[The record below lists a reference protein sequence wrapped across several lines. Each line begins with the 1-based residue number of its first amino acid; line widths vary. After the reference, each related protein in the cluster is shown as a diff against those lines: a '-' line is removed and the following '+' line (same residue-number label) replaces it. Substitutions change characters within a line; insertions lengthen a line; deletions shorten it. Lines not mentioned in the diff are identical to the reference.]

1 MPSDPYV
8 RVVGHVRDMRG
19 GRLAIGVDYDAVTI
33 GKRRLEPHQAAEF
46 AQVFVD
52 ACMQA
57 ARQGGE
63 LTGAQLAELR
73 AAREEM
79 CLADCGDTAHDTN
92 CLPPATAPAQPSGR
106 NEP

>member
-1 MPSDPYV
+1 MPDPYV

-19 GRLAIGVDYDAVTI
+19 GRLAVGVDYDAVTI
-33 GKRRLEPHQAAEF
+33 GKRRYGPHQLAEF
-46 AQVFVD
+46 AAVFVD

-63 LTGAQLAELR
+63 LTAAQLAELR

-79 CLADCGDTAHDTN
+79 CLADCGAPQHDQECRTEV
-92 CLPPATAPAQPSGR
+92 PGG
-106 NEP
+106 

>member
-8 RVVGHVRDMRG
+8 RVVGHVRDMND
-19 GRLAIGVDYDAVTI
+19 GRLVVGVDYGAVTI

-46 AQVFVD
+46 AQLFVD

-57 ARQGGE
+57 SRQDGE

-79 CLADCGDTAHDTN
+79 CLADCGDTPHDRD
-92 CLPPATAPAQPSGR
+92 CQPSAPGT
-106 NEP
+106 

>member
-19 GRLAIGVDYDAVTI
+19 GRLAVGVDYDAVTI
-33 GKRRLEPHQAAEF
+33 GKRRYGPHQAAEF
-46 AQVFVD
+46 AQVFVL
-52 ACMQA
+52 ACIEA

-79 CLADCGDTAHDTN
+79 CLADCGGEKHDPA
-92 CLPPATAPAQPSGR
+92 CLPAVAGG
-106 NEP
+106 

>member
-1 MPSDPYV
+1 MSTPDRYV
-8 RVVGHVRDMRG
+8 RIVGYVRDTRG
-19 GRLAIGVDYDAVTI
+19 GRLAVGVDYDAVTI
-33 GKRRLEPHQAAEF
+33 GQRRLEPHQAAEF
-46 AQVFVD
+46 ARLYVD

-79 CLADCGDTAHDTN
+79 CLADCKAPEQEKTA
-92 CLPPATAPAQPSGR
+92 
-106 NEP
+106 